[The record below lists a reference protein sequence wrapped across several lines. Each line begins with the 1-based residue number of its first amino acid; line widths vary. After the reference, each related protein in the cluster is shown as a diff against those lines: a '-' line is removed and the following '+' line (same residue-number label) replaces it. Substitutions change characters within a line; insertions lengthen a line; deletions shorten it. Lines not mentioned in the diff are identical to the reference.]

1 MSDEAAPT
9 PEEDLS
15 QSGEP
20 SGGGSSG
27 ESATGPRIEKG
38 AYEILRTRLNE
49 QAAEL
54 KQRAEDLNRSRLD
67 LFGGAEMAVVG
78 NERIRTENNCAPRDI
93 VKVGARMLFG
103 YNVFLGLRTETK
115 VEDVFSVHRFQAD
128 ADAGSSFEP
137 LATDDPDNFLSE
149 TSFRRD
155 FDELYKYYKDATLA
169 QLRLTE
175 EGRLLMV
182 FRTGGG
188 PGDLKVLRW
197 QVSPDGDVEYVD
209 NRGERD
215 HTFPPS
221 HEFEW
226 IETTRDDHVL
236 GRHPHVTILDEVF
249 VETVGGDLTVKVE
262 DNTEDGQGIYR
273 ELVDEPHQS
282 LADADIF
289 YAKVGLLILLKI
301 RPYNETVWRYL
312 VFNTRSRDVQRIDA
326 IGQSCQLLPE
336 DHGIIFPGGYY
347 LQSGETKSFEG
358 DVEEM
363 IFKRA
368 IRSPNGEDVLYVFY
382 ARRDGRTILLN
393 YNLIR
398 KQVENPIACHGW
410 AIFDDGRLVLFRST
424 SDEPTRV
431 HPMQIW
437 QTPFVSDEFAA
448 AAPTSGSYLEKV
460 GNADL
465 VRGISD
471 SLSLVRKVTD
481 QEPSAAI
488 YEEIIATATR
498 MKDGFYWLGEEPVG
512 DLKTPLD
519 ELQKTADLIVG
530 EFQKVETLRRQA
542 RDAVKGATKTVDE
555 LFHRLRSESRDRVD
569 HYVEALADLRTERG
583 RLMTLRER
591 RYVDHGAIDELEER
605 VVETFEELSGA
616 TVEFLLGGEALKP
629 YHREI
634 DELVEKVEEV
644 KKTSDARPIRERLD
658 QISDGLELLTD
669 VVGGLDIDDPTQRT
683 AILEEISEVLAA
695 LNRSRAVAEAKRKEL
710 LSVEGRAEFGAQFQ
724 LLSQSV
730 SGALAMADTPEKCD
744 EQLSKLLLQ
753 LEELESRFGE
763 FDDFLEQLATKRED
777 VYEALSS
784 KKQSLVDER
793 QRRAERM
800 MGAAERILDGIQRR
814 ASGLKDLDAL
824 NTYFVSDAMVSKI
837 RDLGRDLRE
846 IGDTVKADELDS
858 RLKSA
863 REEAAR
869 SLRDRRDIYEGGDDV
884 LKLGRH
890 RFSVNTRPVDLTMVP
905 RRASGRGGRRSDE
918 TVMAFHL
925 TGTDFYQA
933 VDDPGFQDTKPFWDQ
948 LLVSETPRVYR
959 GEYLAAEIL
968 AAAEEERAGLSL
980 DRLRQTAR
988 EGVDGEGTE
997 GDKKGGLLALV
1008 REFAAERYDE
1018 GYERGLH
1025 DHDAALILEQL
1036 LSLYTTAGLL
1046 RFAPRPRALAT
1057 LFWAYFKDPN
1067 QRVQWERRAA
1077 SLQRLR
1083 DAFAHST
1090 AIAELK
1096 SELAGSMSEFL
1107 DEHGIGVHPDEAQ
1120 MAGAYLFEELT
1131 RHPVR
1136 FTRSA
1141 EAETLR
1147 KKFLSH
1153 LDLHESRS
1161 AFDEDLRELQ
1171 DDLRN
1176 RWRLAVAWVEAYL
1189 DDAAE
1194 DGDEDVADLRPSL
1207 EEAVASL
1214 LTETRVDHETSSAL
1228 GSKEIQGLLGQH
1240 SRVEGRKM
1248 DLRLDEF
1255 LARLTAFRTERAP
1268 GFRTFQERRHDLL
1281 EVERERLR
1289 LDEYRPKV
1297 MSAFVRNQLINDVY
1311 LPLIGDN
1318 LAKQMGTIG
1327 EGKRTDQMGLLL
1339 LVSPPGYGKTT
1350 LMEYIANRLGLI
1362 FVKVNGP
1369 ALGHGVVSLD
1379 PEEAPNATAR
1389 QEVDKINFALE
1400 MGNNVLLYLD
1410 DIQHTSSELLQK
1422 FISLC
1427 DAQRRIEGVWKG
1439 RTRTYDLKGKRF
1451 AVCMAGNPYTESG
1464 EKFQIPD
1471 MLANRAD
1478 TYNLGDILEGRDD
1491 VFALSYIENSLTSN
1505 PSLAPLAGRDLS
1517 DVPKLVRMAKT
1528 GEIQSDRLAHGYSQ
1542 VELEEILSVLE
1553 KMLAIQGVVLKVNQQ
1568 YIASAAQDD
1577 RFRTEPMFQLQ
1588 GSYRNMN
1595 KMAEKVVAVM
1605 NEKELIAL
1613 IDDHYNGE
1621 AQTLTTGA
1629 EANLLKLAEM
1639 RDRQS
1644 PKQKER
1650 WDEIKRSFARVQA
1663 MGGADDD
1670 PAVKLVGQLGLMSD
1684 RLSDIDRA
1692 IQRAAV
1698 SHEDSNGEAEDAEAA
1713 AETAAATQMGA
1724 QLVEALSKG
1733 LADSLGPFAE
1743 GVHKNLESLHALQ
1756 KAGITPKS
1764 AEGVAPAA
1772 LEAIERRLDVFLER
1786 LAELATHAAE
1796 SRARVAE
1803 AVSEDQAPK
1812 GKAAKGAKGKQ
1823 APPPVP
1829 QAQPS
1834 AAPQIQVDFGPYL
1847 KRLDETLHFMAENQ
1861 GRTVM
1866 QSLGPGVVNL
1876 LEELGDTVG
1885 AHLMPLTQALG
1896 GFMKDHN
1903 IEDRTLESRLDRA
1916 LKNLDMMKDLLG
1928 SLRRIDTIT
1937 SDAGAKK

>member
-1 MSDEAAPT
+1 MSDQAAPIPEEATGQEAAEAELDAPTTPGDAAPT
-9 PEEDLS
+9 GD
-15 QSGEP
+15 
-20 SGGGSSG
+20 
-27 ESATGPRIEKG
+27 RIEKG
-38 AYEILRTRLNE
+38 AYEILRARLNE
-49 QAAEL
+49 QATEL
-54 KQRAEDLNRSRLD
+54 KQRAESLNRSRLD
-67 LFGGAEMAVVG
+67 LFGGTEMAVVG
-78 NERIRTENNCAPRDI
+78 NERIRTENNCVPRDI
-93 VKVGARMLFG
+93 VKVGSRMLFG

-115 VEDVFSVHRFQAD
+115 VEDVFTAHRFQAE
-128 ADAGSSFEP
+128 AEAGSSFEP
-137 LATDDPDNFLSE
+137 IAPDASDNFLQDDA
-149 TSFRRD
+149 FRRD
-155 FDELYKYYKDATLA
+155 FVELYKYYKDATLD

-188 PGDLKVLRW
+188 RGDLKVLRW
-197 QVSPDGDVEYVD
+197 QVSPDGEIRYVD

-215 HTFPPS
+215 HTFPAS
-221 HEFEW
+221 HGFEW
-226 IETTRDDHVL
+226 TETTRDDHVL
-236 GRHPHVTILDEVF
+236 GRHPHVSILDQVF

-282 LADADIF
+282 LADAEIHF
-289 YAKVGLLILLKI
+289 AQVGLLILLKI
-301 RPYNETVWRYL
+301 QPYNERSWRFL
-312 VFNTRSRDVQRIDA
+312 VFNTRNHDVERIDA

-368 IRSPNGEDVLYVFY
+368 IRSPNGEDVLFVFY
-382 ARRDGRTILLN
+382 APREGRSILLN

-398 KQVENPIACHGW
+398 KQVENPIYCHGW

-448 AAPTSGSYLEKV
+448 TAPKSGSYLEKV

-481 QEPSAAI
+481 QEPSVAI

-512 DLKTPLD
+512 DLKAPLD

-542 RDAVKGATKTVDE
+542 RQAVAEATQTVEE

-569 HYVEALADLRTERG
+569 HYVQALADLRTERG
-583 RLMTLRER
+583 RLMTLREQ
-591 RYVDHGAIDELEER
+591 RYVDEQAIDGLESR
-605 VVETFEELSGA
+605 VVERFEELSGN
-616 TVEFLLGGEALKP
+616 TVDFLLGGEALAP

-634 DELVEKVEEV
+634 EGLVGKVEEV
-644 KKTSDARPIRERLD
+644 KKTSDARPIRDRLD
-658 QISDGLELLTD
+658 EIGDGLELLTD

-683 AILEEISEVLAA
+683 AILEEISEVLAS
-695 LNRSRAVAEAKRKEL
+695 LNRGRAVAEAKRKEL

-724 LLSQSV
+724 LFSQSV

-763 FDDFLEQLATKRED
+763 FDDFLDQLATKRED

-784 KKQSLVDER
+784 RKQSLVDER

-800 MGAAERILDGIQRR
+800 MQAAERILDGIRRR
-814 ASGLKDLDAL
+814 ASALEDLDAL
-824 NTYFVSDAMVSKI
+824 NTYFVSDAMVAKI
-837 RDLGRDLRE
+837 RDLGQDLRQ

-905 RRASGRGGRRSDE
+905 RRATRRAGKGGDE
-918 TVMAFHL
+918 FIMAFHL
-925 TGTDFYQA
+925 TGTDFYQT
-933 VDDPGFQDTKPFWDQ
+933 VDDPEFQDTKPFWDQ
-948 LLVSETPRVYR
+948 LVVSETPRVYR

-988 EGVDGEGTE
+988 EGVEGEGPPGE
-997 GDKKGGLLALV
+997 KKGGLLVLV
-1008 REFAAERYDE
+1008 REFASERYDE

-1025 DHDAALILEQL
+1025 DQDAALILEQL
-1036 LSLYTTAGLL
+1036 LALYTTAGLL

-1057 LFWAYFKDPN
+1057 LFWAYFN
-1067 QRVQWERRAA
+1067 GAVRRVQWERRAA

-1083 DAFAHST
+1083 DAFAHSS

-1096 SELAGSMSEFL
+1096 TELAGALSEFL
-1107 DEHGIGVHPDEAQ
+1107 GDHGITLHPDEAQ
-1120 MAGAYLFEELT
+1120 MVGAYLFEELT
-1131 RHPVR
+1131 HHPVR

-1141 EAETLR
+1141 EAERLR
-1147 KKFLSH
+1147 EKFLSH

-1171 DDLRN
+1171 DDLRH
-1176 RWRLAVAWVEAYL
+1176 RWRLAVAWVKAFL
-1189 DDAAE
+1189 DDAADAARE
-1194 DGDEDVADLRPSL
+1194 EGDESGGEIETLRPSL
-1207 EEAVASL
+1207 EEAVVSL

-1228 GSKEIQGLLGQH
+1228 GSRQIQGLLGQH
-1240 SRVEGRKM
+1240 ARIESREM
-1248 DLRLDEF
+1248 ELRLDEF
-1255 LARLTAFRTERAP
+1255 LARLTAFRTERVP
-1268 GFRTFQERRHDLL
+1268 GFREFQERRHELL
-1281 EVERERLR
+1281 EFEREHLR
-1289 LDEYRPKV
+1289 LDEYKPKV

-1318 LAKQMGTIG
+1318 LAKQMGTVG
-1327 EGKRTDQMGLLL
+1327 DGKRTDQMGLLL

-1350 LMEYIANRLGLI
+1350 LMEYLANRLGLI

-1400 MGNNVLLYLD
+1400 MANNVLLYLD

-1427 DAQRRIEGVWKG
+1427 DAQRRIEGVWNG

-1478 TYNLGDILEGRDD
+1478 TYNLGDILEGRDE

-1505 PSLAPLAGRDLS
+1505 PTLAPLAGRDLS

-1528 GEIQSDRLAHGYSQ
+1528 GEIQSDRLSHGYSQ
-1542 VELEEILSVLE
+1542 VELEEILAVLD
-1553 KMLAIQGVVLKVNQQ
+1553 KMLKVQSVVLKVNQQ

-1577 RFRTEPMFQLQ
+1577 RFRTEPRFQLQ

-1605 NEKELIAL
+1605 NEKELEAL

-1629 EANLLKLAEM
+1629 EANLLKLAEL
-1639 RDRQS
+1639 RDKLS
-1644 PKQKER
+1644 PEQAER
-1650 WDEIKRSFARVQA
+1650 WDQIKRSFARVQA

-1692 IQRAAV
+1692 IQKATADGESEAV
-1698 SHEDSNGEAEDAEAA
+1698 DNEL
-1713 AETAAATQMGA
+1713 GA
-1724 QLVEALSKG
+1724 RLVEALSKG
-1733 LADSLGPFAE
+1733 LTDSLVPFAE
-1743 GVHKNLESLHALQ
+1743 GVHKNLESLQKLQ
-1756 KAGITPKS
+1756 KAGVKAKPG
-1764 AEGVAPAA
+1764 AGVAPAA
-1772 LEAIERRLDVFLER
+1772 LEAMESRLDVFLER
-1786 LAELATHAAE
+1786 LAELAQHAAQ
-1796 SRARVAE
+1796 SRAQAAAIV
-1803 AVSEDQAPK
+1803 EDGKPKK
-1812 GKAAKGAKGKQ
+1812 GKAAAKKG

-1829 QAQPS
+1829 EGQPI
-1834 AAPQIQVDFGPYL
+1834 QIDFGPYL
-1847 KRLDETLHFMAENQ
+1847 ERLDSTLQFMAENQ
-1861 GRTVM
+1861 GQTIM
-1866 QSLGPGVVNL
+1866 QSLGPGVIDL
-1876 LEELGDTVG
+1876 LDELGQTISG
-1885 AHLMPLTQALG
+1885 HLLPLTQHLG
-1896 GFMKDHN
+1896 GFMKDHG
-1903 IEDRTLESRLDRA
+1903 IEDRTFESRLDRA
-1916 LKNLDMMKDLLG
+1916 LKNLDMMKELVG

-1937 SDAGAKK
+1937 QKAKK